1 MGAVAEEE
9 TSEKQFE
16 QPLYQ
21 SDFPNQLGTWQDVV
35 GKADKTSNSNGLTI
49 TNTKQGTSLESVS
62 LNKDAGEQSS
72 GDLELTF
79 LYEGQAN
86 IGLVFELT
94 ISKQVNGSHSRIIGM
109 ANGNLVSQEENGSR
123 LFRGRH

>member
-1 MGAVAEEE
+1 MKNGEQSRIVDRLSHFVRGTIEGIQVGAVAEEE

-79 LYEGQAN
+79 
-86 IGLVFELT
+86 
-94 ISKQVNGSHSRIIGM
+94 
-109 ANGNLVSQEENGSR
+109 
-123 LFRGRH
+123 